1 MQEHIEAVQRMQ
13 DYIREHL
20 YEEISILQLA
30 EVSLFSPWHAR
41 RLFLEYTGLT
51 TAEYIR
57 KLRLRETALRL
68 RDGEDRVVDVA
79 LECGFKSTDG
89 FQRAFNKEYGH
100 NPKAYATSPVPL
112 KLFTPYG
119 VKFKFVKSG
128 DRRLSST
135 RKVFLQVI
143 SKPKRKVIVKRGIA
157 AKDYWTYC
165 EEIGCDVWGILTS
178 IRSISGEPVCLWLPE
193 QYIIPGTSEYVQGV
207 EVDSQYD
214 GMVPDGFDVLEFPA
228 AKYLMF
234 QGEPFSE
241 EDYEL
246 AIKEIEDAIEKYD
259 PSLIGFQWD
268 NTNPIIQLEPIGSRG
283 YIELVAICQAGRDV
297 L

>member
-1 MQEHIEAVQRMQ
+1 M
-13 DYIREHL
+13 
-20 YEEISILQLA
+20 
-30 EVSLFSPWHAR
+30 
-41 RLFLEYTGLT
+41 
-51 TAEYIR
+51 
-57 KLRLRETALRL
+57 
-68 RDGEDRVVDVA
+68 
-79 LECGFKSTDG
+79 
-89 FQRAFNKEYGH
+89 
-100 NPKAYATSPVPL
+100 
-112 KLFTPYG
+112 
-119 VKFKFVKSG
+119 
-128 DRRLSST
+128 SST

-214 GMVPDGFDVLEFPA
+214 GMVPDGFDVLEFPT

-246 AIKEIEDAIEKYD
+246 AIKEIEDAPDKRRLAGPRGLAALVGVPCLHIDAAVRYPGGHRGQHRPPHHNALQHGLAADAGLMKYLFTAHRPVPPYRSD
-259 PSLIGFQWD
+259 FPSV
-268 NTNPIIQLEPIGSRG
+268 PPS
-283 YIELVAICQAGRDV
+283 
-297 L
+297 